1 LVNVLIIAL
10 LQAPVAEHPGLLVER
25 RLAESVPL
33 EVGEAVRVRP
43 LDGGDER
50 TFLVEGVFERAA
62 DPARI
67 SRNEYEVRFHLPDL
81 EAMLAVPD
89 RVDRFAIVLSPGA
102 SADSAAGWVERLA
115 FGTVVHSTAELAE
128 GSSTTFRVISRFH
141 GAIGIV
147 TILASSIFLLC
158 VMVIRVDQR
167 VPDIRTLRLIGIS
180 RRSVLEAVVGEAI
193 AIAVLGSLLGAIL
206 GVAVSRLVNAYYMRH
221 YDTALQF
228 AFATPRLVLLAV
240 VLGVVLGAFAG
251 ALAAIRILRLPP
263 GRLGER

>member
-1 LVNVLIIAL
+1 
-10 LQAPVAEHPGLLVER
+10 
-25 RLAESVPL
+25 
-33 EVGEAVRVRP
+33 
-43 LDGGDER
+43 
-50 TFLVEGVFERAA
+50 
-62 DPARI
+62 
-67 SRNEYEVRFHLPDL
+67 
-81 EAMLAVPD
+81 
-89 RVDRFAIVLSPGA
+89 
-102 SADSAAGWVERLA
+102 
-115 FGTVVHSTAELAE
+115 
-128 GSSTTFRVISRFH
+128 VISRFH
-141 GAIGIV
+141 RAIGIV

-158 VMVIRVDQR
+158 VMVIRVDER

-221 YDTALQF
+221 YDTALHF

-251 ALAAIRILRLPP
+251 ALAAIRILRVPP